1 MTMQKYL
8 LSLTGIVVFTL
19 CGLTSAR
26 ATDYAFLV
34 AVQDYDVKQLKPLN
48 YTRNDILAFQKALIA
63 SGYDKDN
70 VVLMHD
76 DLKTLGKL
84 RYIPES
90 DKIRDEL
97 KLILGTL
104 EASDSIIVAFAGHG
118 VQFKGE
124 GENYFC
130 PADTDLNDEKRQ
142 SLISLSEIYQTL
154 EKTKARKRLLLV
166 DACRNDPQSQLG
178 RSSSKARLESVTRP
192 QITPPPKGVVALFS
206 CSAGQQAYEWPDL
219 KHGVF
224 FYHVLQA
231 WQQPRNDLSLD
242 QLIFKAKSETKR
254 FARLKLGTLQS
265 PEQKGFFPGEWVLR
279 TKVDPKQFTNSIGMQ
294 LVKIPAGEFMMGSGK
309 SAAETA
315 KLFDSKAEYYE
326 DQHPQHRVQITKPF
340 YMATTEVTQG
350 QWKTVM
356 GTEPWKGEED
366 VKEGADYAASYV
378 SWEDAT
384 EYCRKLSQKEGKTY
398 RLPTEAEWEFACRAG
413 STTMYSF
420 GEDASRLGDYAW
432 YDKNAYDVG
441 EKYTHRAGRKK
452 ANAFGLYD
460 MHGNVWEWCQ
470 DWYGE
475 DYYGKSPISDPSG
488 PSSGSTRVLRGGSW
502 SRSAL
507 LNRSAN
513 RLWLSPDYRSYLR
526 GLGFRVVCELY

>member
-8 LSLTGIVVFTL
+8 LSLTGIVLFTL
-19 CGLTSAR
+19 SGLTSAR

-97 KLILGTL
+97 KLLLGTL
-104 EASDSIIVAFAGHG
+104 EASDTIIVAFAGHG
-118 VQFKGE
+118 VQYKGE
-124 GENYFC
+124 DENYFC

-142 SLISLSEIYQTL
+142 TLIALSEIYEAL

-206 CSAGQQAYEWPDL
+206 CSEGQQAYEWPDL

-231 WQQPRNDLSLD
+231 WQQPQNDLSLD

-254 FARLKLGTLQS
+254 FARLNLGTLQS

-279 TKVDPKQFTNSIGMQ
+279 TKIDPKQFTNSIGMQ
-294 LVKIPAGEFMMGSGK
+294 LVKIPAGEFLMGSRNL
-309 SAAETA
+309 ANEIAR
-315 KLFDSKAEYYE
+315 LFDSKAEYYE
-326 DQHPQHRVQITKPF
+326 DVHPEHRVKLSRPF
-340 YMATTEVTQG
+340 YMATSEVTQR

-356 GTEPWKGEED
+356 GTEPWKGKEY
-366 VKEGADYAASYV
+366 VREGADYAASYV
-378 SWEDAT
+378 SWEEAT
-384 EYCRKLSQKEGKTY
+384 QYCRKLSEKEGKTY

-413 STTMYSF
+413 SRTVYSF
-420 GEDASRLGDYAW
+420 GDDASSLSEYAW
-432 YDKNAYDVG
+432 YDVNAYDID
-441 EKYTHRAGRKK
+441 EKFAHRVAQKRS
-452 ANAFGLYD
+452 NAFGLYD

-470 DWYGE
+470 DWYGD
-475 DYYGKSPISDPSG
+475 DYYRKSPTADPSG
-488 PSSGSTRVLRGGSW
+488 PSSGSGRVLRGGSW
-502 SRSAL
+502 LRNAL
-507 LNRSAN
+507 FNRSTDRDWN
-513 RLWLSPDYRSYLR
+513 TPDYRLFDV
-526 GLGFRVVCELY
+526 GFRVVCELY